1 MRWSGKGR
9 GHVAE
14 DSEFDVFV
22 LTRTR
27 PLLRT
32 AYLLVGDEQR
42 AEDLLQTALA
52 KAWFAWRRIEW
63 DPEAYVRRVMVTTSA
78 SWWRRRWNG
87 ELPTADLPEAP
98 MATAEMETHDHD
110 LWMALRH
117 LPPRQRAIVVLR
129 YLEDR
134 SERETALLMGC
145 SVGTVKSQTARA
157 LAKLRLDPALDAP
170 ARSESAT
177 HEGGQR

>member
-1 MRWSGKGR
+1 MNEN
-9 GHVAE
+9 VDFE
-14 DSEFDVFV
+14 VFV
-22 LTRTR
+22 QTRTR

-63 DPEAYVRRVMVTTSA
+63 APEAYVRRVMVTTSV

-87 ELPTADLPEAP
+87 EMPTAELPETPRSTPDEGA
-98 MATAEMETHDHD
+98 HDHD
-110 LWMALRH
+110 LWLALRR

-134 SERETALLMGC
+134 SERETALLLGC

-157 LAKLRLDPALDAP
+157 LAKLRLDPVLAP
-170 ARSESAT
+170 PRSEPAT
-177 HEGGQR
+177 PEGGQR

>member
-1 MRWSGKGR
+1 
-9 GHVAE
+9 VAE

-87 ELPTADLPEAP
+87 ELPTADLPETP
-98 MATAEMETHDHD
+98 MTTPDMETHDHD

-170 ARSESAT
+170 PRSESAT

>member
-1 MRWSGKGR
+1 M
-9 GHVAE
+9 AE
-14 DSEFDVFV
+14 DSDFDVFV
-22 LTRTR
+22 QTRTG

-42 AEDLLQTALA
+42 AEDLLQTALT

-87 ELPTADLPEAP
+87 ERPMADLPDAP
-98 MATAEMETHDHD
+98 RTADPDAHDHD
-110 LWMALRH
+110 LWEALRH

-134 SERETALLMGC
+134 SERETAQLLGV
-145 SVGTVKSQTARA
+145 SVGTVKSQSARA
-157 LAKLRLDPALDAP
+157 LAKLRVDPALEAP
-170 ARSESAT
+170 ARPGSAA
-177 HEGGQR
+177 HEGGQP

>member
-1 MRWSGKGR
+1 MDEKLDF
-9 GHVAE
+9 E
-14 DSEFDVFV
+14 VFV
-22 LTRTR
+22 QTRTQ

-63 DPEAYVRRVMVTTSA
+63 APEAYVRRVMVTTSV

-87 ELPTADLPEAP
+87 EFPTAELPE
-98 MATAEMETHDHD
+98 TARSAADDGGHDHD
-110 LWMALRH
+110 LWLALRH
-117 LPPRQRAIVVLR
+117 LPPRQRAVVVLR

-134 SERETALLMGC
+134 SERETAELLGC
-145 SVGTVKSQTARA
+145 SIGTVKSQTARA
-157 LAKLRLDPALDAP
+157 LAKLRLDPALEAST
-170 ARSESAT
+170 RSESTAP
-177 HEGGQR
+177 EGGQA